1 MRPTLGLVAA
11 LTLTLA
17 PTALAQIGQLPRT
30 SPAEARTAFLEANAG
45 TGFFINDHGNLTRV
59 YGRAFSHGNSP
70 VESAAAFV
78 AQHASIWGAD
88 ASQLL
93 PIGPWGEGA
102 HMIPLMWDAVTDT
115 YNFSLV
121 GYTQAVHGVPVFRS
135 SLRLL
140 VRNEAGFPLVLASSD
155 LKDLG
160 TFPDTVKAFMALGA
174 PLDPS
179 RYASKL
185 QKRLAAAA
193 NDVPAELVIFAG
205 EDDLKVAP
213 RLGVKFIVDR
223 GMPGDEDYARL
234 LYITDPATGE
244 VMFEENQVCYADA
257 TGTVQGQAT
266 PGFQADACTVE
277 ATAPLQYAGVSI
289 GATSVFADV
298 NGNFVIPGQTGS
310 VTITSTLAG
319 KYFKVLNAANANS
332 TPTASAT
339 GAVGTPLNTMFNA
352 DNLAEAARAEVN
364 AYRHANIVRDFAL
377 ANNPSYPT
385 IANQLNFTINVQ
397 VSGTCNAFYNGNS
410 INFYPA
416 GGGCNNTAFS
426 TVVHHEFGHHMVAS
440 GGSGQGAYGEGMSDC
455 MSLLIS
461 DDPRLGLGFQA
472 CNTGIRNADNTCT
485 YSSTGCSSCGSAIH
499 SCGQLIS
506 GCVWDTREA
515 LGIKLGSAPGL
526 ARTSLLCVNSIPLHT
541 GTTIAGDITIDFLT
555 LDDNN
560 SDIADG
566 TPNYNEINGA
576 FTLHGLPGPALQL
589 LAFSFPNGIPATV
602 SPAGSTTLAVNVAP
616 LAGTPQLGSGTFHWR
631 NGGTGSFA
639 AVPMTQGAS
648 NQYTVQVPATTCLSN
663 VQWYVSARTTTNST
677 VTSPSTAPAAFYS
690 SLSAAGVDQVFADAM
705 DTNTGWVVGSAGD
718 TATSGIWT
726 RVDPIG
732 TAAQPENDAGAGTLC
747 WVTGQ
752 GSVGGALGEQDV
764 DGGTTTLTS
773 PTFNIAGFQDGIVS
787 YARWYSNNTGS
798 APNADSMPIEISND
812 GGSTWVQME
821 LVTENLNAWATKSF
835 RIGQFVTP
843 TATMKVRFRARDE
856 GSGSLVEA
864 GVDDFRVEGIGC
876 TANNPAD
883 IDGNG
888 NVDGADLGLLL
899 AGWGSSSPDLNG
911 DGVVDGSDLG
921 LLLAAWVG

>member
-1 MRPTLGLVAA
+1 MRPTLGLIAA
-11 LTLTLA
+11 LTLA
-17 PTALAQIGQLPRT
+17 PTALAQVGQLPRT

-59 YGRAFSHGNSP
+59 YGRAFSQGNSP
-70 VESAAAFV
+70 VESATAFI
-78 AQHASIWGAD
+78 AQHASIWGVEP
-88 ASQLL
+88 SQLL
-93 PIGPWGEGA
+93 PIGPWGEGE
-102 HMIPLMWDAVTDT
+102 HLIPLMWDAVTDT

-160 TFPDTVKAFMALGA
+160 TFPETVKAYMALGA

-185 QKRLAAAA
+185 QKRLAARAA
-193 NDVPAELVIFAG
+193 DVPAELVIFAG

-213 RLGVKFIVDR
+213 RLGVKFIVDH
-223 GMPGDEDYARL
+223 GMPGDADYARL

-244 VMFEENQVCYADA
+244 VLFEENQVCYADA
-257 TGTVQGQAT
+257 NGVVQGQAT
-266 PGFQADACTVE
+266 QGFAADVCNPEVLTGL
-277 ATAPLQYAGVSI
+277 PYAGVTLGTSSI
-289 GATSVFADV
+289 FANADGSFAFP
-298 NGNFVIPGQTGS
+298 NQSGS
-310 VTITSTLAG
+310 VTINSTLAG
-319 KYFKVLNAANANS
+319 RYFKVVNAASGNS
-332 TPTASAT
+332 TPTSSAT
-339 GAVGTPLNTMFNA
+339 GSVGSPINPVFNSANT
-352 DNLAEAARAEVN
+352 DSAARAEVN
-364 AYRHANIVRDFAL
+364 AYLHANIVRDFAL

-385 IANQLNFTINVQ
+385 IANQLNFTVNVQ
-397 VSGTCNAFYNGNS
+397 VNGTCNAFYNGSS

-426 TVVHHEFGHHMVAS
+426 SVVHHEYGHHMVAS

-485 YSSTGCSSCGSAIH
+485 YSSTGCSSCGSEIH

-566 TPNYNEINGA
+566 TPNYPEINGA

-602 SPAGSTTLAVNVAP
+602 SPAGSSTLAVTVAP
-616 LAGTPQLGSGTFHWR
+616 LSGTPQPNSGKFYWR
-631 NGGTGSFA
+631 NGGTGSFT
-639 AVPMTQGAS
+639 AVSMTQGAS
-648 NQYTVQVPATTCLSN
+648 NQYTVQVPATACLST
-663 VQWYVSARTTTNST
+663 VQWYVSASTTTGST

-690 SLSAAGVDQVFADAM
+690 SLSATTVDQVFADAM
-705 DTNTGWVVGSAGD
+705 DTNTGWVAGATGD
-718 TATSGIWT
+718 TATTGIWV
-726 RVDPIG
+726 RVDPNG
-732 TAAQPENDAGAGTLC
+732 TAAQPENDAGAGTMC
-747 WVTGQ
+747 WITGQ
-752 GSVGGALGEQDV
+752 GAVGGSLGEADV

-773 PTFNIAGFQDGIVS
+773 PTFNLSGYEGGIVS
-787 YARWYSNNTGS
+787 YARWYSNNTGA
-798 APNADSMPIEISND
+798 APNEDSMPIEISNN

-835 RIGQFVTP
+835 SIGQFVTP

-876 TANNPAD
+876 TAADPAD
-883 IDGNG
+883 INGDGI
-888 NVDGADLGLLL
+888 VDGSDLGLLL
-899 AGWGSSSPDLNG
+899 AGWGAASPDING
-911 DGVVDGSDLG
+911 DGIVDGSDLG
-921 LLLAAWVG
+921 LLLAAWGS